1 MRQKIVNAD
10 SDEGQLV
17 GKAIVE
23 AVENQLKENDPP
35 EVKSTLKRLMGIGES
50 RENAIRF
57 IASTLSVE
65 IFGVLK
71 NNQSFNE
78 KRYVNNL
85 KQLPKLPFDDE

>member
-17 GKAIVE
+17 GEAIVE
-23 AVENQLKENDPP
+23 AVENQLKDNDPP
-35 EVKSTLKRLMGIGES
+35 EVKNTLKRLMGTGES
-50 RENAIRF
+50 RENAMRF
-57 IASTLSVE
+57 IASALSVE
-65 IFGVLK
+65 IFGVMK
-71 NNQSFNE
+71 NNQPFNE

>member
-17 GKAIVE
+17 GEGIVE
-23 AVENQLKENDPP
+23 AVENQLKDNDPP
-35 EVKSTLKRLMGIGES
+35 EVKNTLKRLMKIGES
-50 RENAIRF
+50 RENAMRF
-57 IASTLSVE
+57 IASVLSVE
-65 IFGVLK
+65 IFGVIK
-71 NNQSFNE
+71 NNQPFNE

>member
-17 GKAIVE
+17 GEAIVE

-35 EVKSTLKRLMGIGES
+35 EVKNTLKRLMGIGES
-50 RENAIRF
+50 RENAVRF
-57 IASTLSVE
+57 IANALSVE
-65 IFGVLK
+65 IFDVMK

>member
-1 MRQKIVNAD
+1 MKQKIVNAD

-17 GKAIVE
+17 GEAIVE
-23 AVENQLKENDPP
+23 AIENQLKENDPP
-35 EVKSTLKRLMGIGES
+35 EVKSTLKRLMRMGES

-57 IASTLSVE
+57 IASALSVE
-65 IFGVLK
+65 IFDVMK